1 MSVSPRLFRP
11 ELLRMGHFQA
21 PAVSVVQPFI
31 IPSRT
36 VLVELVTRGVVRFCF
51 GGRDMTLGCGALFWH
66 MAGDETIHRTEP
78 GDPYACLAISFTA
91 SPRGKRPAPRLTII
105 QDRQRVRDLC
115 SELLHVYHDDAVD
128 RAALGD
134 YAHARL
140 LWEAHL
146 GKISRSASDRPVAVV
161 AALDF
166 LETAF
171 RVPGTGVAD
180 LARAAGVSEPHIFE
194 LFRKHLGQTPHLMLV
209 ARRIREAKWLLSGTG
224 ATIKAIAQDCGFRS
238 IETFYRAFKRT
249 VGVTPHDFRS
259 SHILPVLD
267 DRPAPR
273 GRKTG

>member
-1 MSVSPRLFRP
+1 MALHPFRP

-21 PAVSVVQPFI
+21 PAVSEVQPFVV
-31 IPSRT
+31 PPRT
-36 VLVELVTRGVVRFCF
+36 VLVELVTGGTVYFRS
-51 GGRDMTLGCGALFWH
+51 GGRDMALGCGALFWH
-66 MAGDETIHRTEP
+66 VAGDETIHRTQAD
-78 GDPYACLAISFTA
+78 DPYACLAISFTA

-105 QDRQRVRDLC
+105 QDRQRARDLC
-115 SELLHVYHDDAVD
+115 RELLHAYHDDAVD
-128 RAALGD
+128 RAVLGD

-140 LWEAHL
+140 LWEAHI
-146 GKISRSASDRPVAVV
+146 GKITRSSSDRPSAVD

-166 LETAF
+166 LESAF

-180 LARAAGVSEPHIFE
+180 LAGAAGVSEPHIFE
-194 LFRKHLGQTPHLMLV
+194 LFRKHLGQTPHQMLV

-238 IETFYRAFKRT
+238 IETFYRAFNRT
-249 VGVTPHDFRS
+249 VGVTPHNFRG